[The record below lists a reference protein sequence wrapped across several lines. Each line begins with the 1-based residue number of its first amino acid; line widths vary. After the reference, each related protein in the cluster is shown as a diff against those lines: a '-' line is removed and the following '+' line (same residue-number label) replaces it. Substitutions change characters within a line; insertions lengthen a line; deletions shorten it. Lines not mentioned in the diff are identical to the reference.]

1 MTKNFIRISN
11 EDEKYFGIKKIKNDY
26 REYENS
32 NQMITIFKPDLLANS
47 KKGNGW
53 QGRLCWDIEFL
64 CSYNMVNVGL
74 IKNYLII
81 TREE

>member
-1 MTKNFIRISN
+1 MTKNFVRITN
-11 EDEKYFGIKKIKNDY
+11 EDEKYFGIKKIQNHFKKYDD
-26 REYENS
+26 S
-32 NQMITIFKPDLLANS
+32 NQIITVFRPDLSANS

-53 QGRLCWDIEFL
+53 QGRLCWDIKFL
-64 CSYNMVNVGL
+64 CSYNKINVDL